1 MYLDKNKTSE
11 GEQVDRWISTIRD
24 SKSLPSTDNRL
35 LDTPDWWKPEQLD
48 PAVERAIVGFHL
60 SKQMLEDLGEE
71 RDTDGTTGTGFVL
84 PLGVI
89 LDALP
94 PRCLT
99 TIPEGINRELPVRV
113 FLDDVFEQLARGKV
127 MTSVARLVFGV
138 PVGLVSSVAL
148 RDTES
153 VVAIPLPAVVKA
165 VGMEGLAERTS
176 TRRRA
181 LDADY
186 LPELFQAPTEA
197 GRTSARAAA
206 PLVPDAPAVPEP
218 PPVLAETPPALEPAM
233 VAGAAAS
240 VEAEAGPEQQVAP
253 EAPDKPDALEGP
265 GLPDAVEAAAPP
277 AFVSE
282 QALGRLHGVDLNRA
296 GAEDLMTLRGVT
308 ARVAHAILEHRR
320 QAGPFA
326 DIFALADV
334 PGVGRETF
342 RKITGMPYSRTGRH
356 RREILARCLAVS
368 PDVVGHLP
376 SLVSAVARQ
385 RGLTGCVLTDRDGL
399 LLAESGAGEQAVALS
414 AVVPRLHNQVR
425 ENLAVVGAGDVQS
438 ISVRADGRFLTVTA
452 SGDIYLTVIH
462 SSSRLSTR
470 LQGVLLRISSELQWL
485 LSHRGYV
492 STDMPADAEV

>member
-1 MYLDKNKTSE
+1 MYLDKRKTNE
-11 GEQVDRWISTIRD
+11 GEQVDRWISTIKD
-24 SKSLPSTDNRL
+24 NKSLPSPDTRL

-84 PLGVI
+84 PLGII

-99 TIPEGINRELPVRV
+99 TTPVGINRELPVRV
-113 FLDDVFEQLARGKV
+113 FLDDVFEQLANGKV
-127 MTSVARLVFGV
+127 TISVARLVFGV
-138 PVGLVSSVAL
+138 PVGLISSVAL

-153 VVAIPLPAVVKA
+153 VVTIPLQAVVQA
-165 VGMEGLAERTS
+165 VGMDGLAQRTS
-176 TRRRA
+176 TRRRQ

-186 LPELFQAPTEA
+186 LPELFQTPAEA
-197 GRTSARAAA
+197 AVPIAVVPEPVAAVAA
-206 PLVPDAPAVPEP
+206 PEPLAVEPVAVAEPKVASDLSDESGKSDQSESAAPPAVPEP
-218 PPVLAETPPALEPAM
+218 L
-233 VAGAAAS
+233 
-240 VEAEAGPEQQVAP
+240 
-253 EAPDKPDALEGP
+253 
-265 GLPDAVEAAAPP
+265 P

-296 GAEDLMTLRGVT
+296 GAADLMTLRGVT
-308 ARVAHAILEHRR
+308 GRVAQAILEHRR
-320 QAGPFA
+320 QAGPFG

-334 PGVGRETF
+334 PGVGRATF
-342 RKITGMPYSRTGRH
+342 RKITGMPYSRAGRH

-368 PDVVGHLP
+368 PAAVGHLP
-376 SLVSAVARQ
+376 SLVTAVARQ
-385 RGLTGCVLTDRDGL
+385 RGLAGCVLTDRDGL
-399 LLAESGAGEQAVALS
+399 LLAESGVGEQAVALS
-414 AVVPRLHNQVR
+414 AIVPRLHGQVR
-425 ENLAVVGAGDVQS
+425 ENLAVVGGGEVQS
-438 ISVRADGRFLTVTA
+438 LSIRANGRFLTVTA

-462 SSSRLSTR
+462 SSNRLSTR

-492 STDMPADAEV
+492 ATETSAHAEA